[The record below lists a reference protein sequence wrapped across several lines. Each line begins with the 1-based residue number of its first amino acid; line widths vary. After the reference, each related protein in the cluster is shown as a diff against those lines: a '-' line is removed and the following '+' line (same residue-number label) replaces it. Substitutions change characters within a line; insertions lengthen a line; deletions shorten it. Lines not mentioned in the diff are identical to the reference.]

1 VRHLLTSSRLLPAL
15 RGARRRGKELNLGLL
30 AAGVAFWGTLS
41 LFPAMIALVMVYGLV
56 RSPQEA
62 TRQLDS
68 ALSSLSPDLRTLVGD
83 QVASVAATRASALS
97 LGLVLALLVLLWSA
111 STGVQN
117 LMTALTTAVEREET
131 RGFVRL
137 RITSLGLALGAI
149 VLGAALI
156 AAVGVVPALLQHVLG
171 SPALRWV
178 LLGVEAVLVLLVLVA
193 VLAALYRLAP
203 AGDGGHQGHLGRGH
217 RAVRPSTGAVL
228 AAVVLALFTAAFA
241 AYVNLVGSYSKTY
254 GALAGVIVLMLWLYY
269 STYVVLLG
277 ALLDVEQS
285 RGGDP
290 GIRSSAAQDPR
301 EPRSAP
307 PPAPARAP
315 R

>member
-1 VRHLLTSSRLLPAL
+1 VTASPLLPAL
-15 RGARRRGKELNLGLL
+15 RRARRRAKELNLALL

-41 LFPAMIALVMVYGLV
+41 MFPAMIALVMVYGLV

-62 TRQLDS
+62 TQQLDG
-68 ALSSLSPDLRTLVGD
+68 ALSGLSPDLRTLVGD
-83 QVASVAATRASALS
+83 QVAAVAATRASALS
-97 LGLVLALLVLLWSA
+97 VGLVLSLVVLLWSA

-117 LMTALTTAVEREET
+117 LMTALTAAVERGET

-137 RITSLGLALGAI
+137 RLTSLALALGAI
-149 VLGAALI
+149 LLGALLV
-156 AAVGVVPALLQHVLG
+156 AAVGVVPALLRHVLG
-171 SPALRWV
+171 SPAVRWV
-178 LLGVEAVLVLLVLVA
+178 LLGVEAVLVVLVLAA

-203 AGDGGHQGHLGRGH
+203 AAEPGRTDGRLRTS
-217 RAVRPSTGAVL
+217 PGAVA
-228 AAVVLALFTAAFA
+228 AAVVLAAFTAAFG

-254 GALAGVIVLMLWLYY
+254 GAIAGVIVLMLWLYY

-277 ALLDVEQS
+277 ALLDAERS
-285 RGGDP
+285 RGGDR
-290 GIRSSAAQDPR
+290 GVRSSAAQGPP
-301 EPRSAP
+301 EPQPAR